1 MRLEIV
7 TVKMI
12 PIDFQCLRLKNFSIF
27 FYYDFMINLKAIRVW
42 RYDITLQMRIFLVP
56 VAIMKIL
63 DISLY
68 TLTVYASVFFLHSKQ
83 AGALM

>member
-1 MRLEIV
+1 
-7 TVKMI
+7 MI
-12 PIDFQCLRLKNFSIF
+12 PIDFQCLRLKKFSIF
-27 FYYDFMINLKAIRVW
+27 FYYDFMITLKAIRVW

-68 TLTVYASVFFLHSKQ
+68 TLTVYASVFFFTVCKRVL
-83 AGALM
+83 

>member
-1 MRLEIV
+1 
-7 TVKMI
+7 MI
-12 PIDFQCLRLKNFSIF
+12 PIDFQCLRLKKFSIF
-27 FYYDFMINLKAIRVW
+27 FYYDFMITLKAIRVW

-68 TLTVYASVFFLHSKQ
+68 TLTVYASVFFCTVCKRVL
-83 AGALM
+83 